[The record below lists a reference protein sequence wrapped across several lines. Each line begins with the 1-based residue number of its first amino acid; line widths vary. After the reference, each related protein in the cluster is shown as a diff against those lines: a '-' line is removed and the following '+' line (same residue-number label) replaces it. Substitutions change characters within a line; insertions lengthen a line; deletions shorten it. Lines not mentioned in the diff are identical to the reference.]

1 MILKVKLI
9 LACFLKD
16 YQITIDRFKALER
29 QTINLKEHEIK
40 FESNLSPELSQVA
53 NLSKLS
59 TNRVVHFQHELA
71 SEKSESGAED
81 TVHVG
86 KTSDSKL
93 SEVAKIEKA
102 QALARIIPII
112 EPMSWKAVAEYT
124 NIVGYSQNTLAT
136 ETFDRDTEDAV
147 GIKTSGPTF
156 SSFETNA
163 KNNHMCVILKK

>member
-1 MILKVKLI
+1 MNRNWLKSKI
-9 LACFLKD
+9 
-16 YQITIDRFKALER
+16 ER
-29 QTINLKEHEIK
+29 LDEIGQMNKNSK

-86 KTSDSKL
+86 NTSDSKL

-102 QALARIIPII
+102 QSLARIIPII
-112 EPMSWKAVAEYT
+112 EPMSWEAVAEYKHCGVLT
-124 NIVGYSQNTLAT
+124 KYA
-136 ETFDRDTEDAV
+136 RDGNV
-147 GIKTSGPTF
+147 
-156 SSFETNA
+156 
-163 KNNHMCVILKK
+163 